1 MGDYLI
7 NTDISIIQRAELLLY
22 RSSSMYYNTIEA
34 IASKIADE
42 YFIKFTSKIMQPFD
56 ELPEKYVNP
65 FTDFGFKR
73 LFGSEPNKDLLIDF
87 LSTLLYKEQGNIVD
101 LTYLP
106 QEQLGRSEEDRRAV
120 YDLYCKNEKGEFFLV
135 ELQKSEHKNFK
146 ERMIYYST
154 FPIRNQAVKGNI
166 WNFALKAVYCIGIL
180 DFTFDDT
187 EPDKYHTEVMLT
199 DLETNKVFYD
209 KLKFIFLEMPKFN
222 KELEQLDNHFEK
234 WLYLL
239 KNINR
244 LHSMPEKL
252 QDRIFTKFFRTA
264 EIAKFTSPEYD
275 AYQQSLKYER
285 VMNAVLN
292 FVEEKGLKKGIKEGI
307 KKGKEIGIQKGKE
320 IGIQEGKEIGI
331 QEGKELGIQEGI
343 QKKEYSAIK
352 NALMKGKLSDEEIA
366 EMLEVSIDK
375 VLDVKNNLV

>member
-1 MGDYLI
+1 MK
-7 NTDISIIQRAELLLY
+7 S
-22 RSSSMYYNTIEA
+22 
-34 IASKIADE
+34 
-42 YFIKFTSKIMQPFD
+42 FD

-87 LSTLLYKEQGNIVD
+87 LSTLLYQEQGNIVD

-180 DFTFDDT
+180 DFTFDDS
-187 EPDKYHTEVMLT
+187 EPDKYYTEVMLT

-244 LHSMPEKL
+244 LHNMPDRL
-252 QDRIFTKFFRTA
+252 QDRIFMKFFRTA

-292 FVEEKGLKKGIKEGI
+292 FAEEKGLKKGMKQGLKEGI
-307 KKGKEIGIQKGKE
+307 KKGMEKGMDKGK
-320 IGIQEGKEIGI
+320 Q
-331 QEGKELGIQEGI
+331 LGMDEATN
-343 QKKEYSAIK
+343 KAIK
-352 NALMKGKLSDEEIA
+352 NALLKGKLSDGEIA
-366 EMLEVSIDK
+366 EMLEVSIEK
-375 VLDVKNNLV
+375 VLDIKNKLV